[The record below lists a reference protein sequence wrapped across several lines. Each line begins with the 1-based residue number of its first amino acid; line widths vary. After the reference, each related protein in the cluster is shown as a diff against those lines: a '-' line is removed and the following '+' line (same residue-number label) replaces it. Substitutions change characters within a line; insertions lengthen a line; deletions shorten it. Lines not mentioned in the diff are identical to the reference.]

1 MPGRDDFSTTHTLL
15 VDEIPDPMPLSCL
28 PKESGDPIAR
38 ERMGCQRE
46 TPGGRSDLW
55 ISRPFE
61 VPPRAKEA
69 GKLAAML
76 LLVPE
81 RGRFWLLGHDIDAK
95 DFVKAGV
102 GL

>member
-1 MPGRDDFSTTHTLL
+1 MAL
-15 VDEIPDPMPLSCL
+15 
-28 PKESGDPIAR
+28 
-38 ERMGCQRE
+38 ERIGCQRE

-55 ISRPFE
+55 IRRPFE

-69 GKLAAML
+69 GKLAVIL

-81 RGRFWLLGHDIDAK
+81 RARFWLLGHDIIAEG
-95 DFVKAGV
+95 FVNTDV

>member
-1 MPGRDDFSTTHTLL
+1 M
-15 VDEIPDPMPLSCL
+15 
-28 PKESGDPIAR
+28 AR

-46 TPGGRSDLW
+46 TPGGKSDWW
-55 ISRPFE
+55 IRRPFE

-69 GKLAAML
+69 GKLAVML

-81 RGRFWLLGHDIDAK
+81 RDRFWLLGHDIGAEHFLKADA
-95 DFVKAGV
+95 

>member
-1 MPGRDDFSTTHTLL
+1 M
-15 VDEIPDPMPLSCL
+15 
-28 PKESGDPIAR
+28 AR

-55 ISRPFE
+55 ISKPFE

-69 GKLAAML
+69 GKLAVML
-76 LLVPE
+76 LLIAE
-81 RGRFWLLGHDIDAK
+81 RARFWLRRHGIGAEDFLNADA
-95 DFVKAGV
+95 

>member
-1 MPGRDDFSTTHTLL
+1 MAL
-15 VDEIPDPMPLSCL
+15 
-28 PKESGDPIAR
+28 
-38 ERMGCQRE
+38 ERIGCQRE

-55 ISRPFE
+55 IRSPFE

-69 GKLAAML
+69 GKLAVIL

-81 RGRFWLLGHDIDAK
+81 RARFWLLEHNIGAEGFVNTDA
-95 DFVKAGV
+95 

>member
-1 MPGRDDFSTTHTLL
+1 M
-15 VDEIPDPMPLSCL
+15 
-28 PKESGDPIAR
+28 AR

-55 ISRPFE
+55 ISKPFE

-76 LLVPE
+76 LLVLE
-81 RGRFWLLGHDIDAK
+81 RGRCWLLGHDIGAEGFDNADAGLEICSARYETKRITRSVK
-95 DFVKAGV
+95 DM
-102 GL
+102 LM

>member
-1 MPGRDDFSTTHTLL
+1 M
-15 VDEIPDPMPLSCL
+15 
-28 PKESGDPIAR
+28 AR
-38 ERMGCQRE
+38 ERMGCQRD

-55 ISRPFE
+55 IRRPFE

-69 GKLAAML
+69 GKLAVML

-81 RGRFWLLGHDIDAK
+81 RARFWLIGHDIGAEDLIDA
-95 DFVKAGV
+95 DV

>member
-1 MPGRDDFSTTHTLL
+1 
-15 VDEIPDPMPLSCL
+15 MPLSCL

-76 LLVPE
+76 LLVPVKA
-81 RGRFWLLGHDIDAK
+81 RFWLLGHDIDAEGFPGA
-95 DFVKAGV
+95 DAG
-102 GL
+102 L

>member
-15 VDEIPDPMPLSCL
+15 VDEIPDPIPLSCL
-28 PKESGDPIAR
+28 QKWSGDPMAR

-46 TPGGRSDLW
+46 TPGGKSDLW
-55 ISRPFE
+55 IRRPFE

-69 GKLAAML
+69 GKLAVIL
-76 LLVPE
+76 LLLPL
-81 RGRFWLLGHDIDAK
+81 RARFWLLGHDLGADGFVNTDA
-95 DFVKAGV
+95 